1 MRNNSQAMAM
11 ADSVDRVYFYGAGSS
26 SPELCAVI
34 AEGLRRVFP
43 GALVHVGHDL
53 DGAAYSTYTGE
64 PAVTCILGTGSN
76 SCMFDGEVVR
86 EEVPALAY
94 ILGDEGSG
102 SWFGKKLLASFLYH
116 KLPQAIHN
124 DFAEQYGL
132 DKLSITKQVYQ
143 EPNANVF
150 LASFMTFLGRHK
162 ADPFV
167 LEWLDEGFKAF
178 LDVHVACFEGLK
190 TCPFTLW
197 AVWRTISKRPS
208 KKRVRTGATGWATSS
223 KSPLTVWRNTRA
235 IHSSNHL
242 TMGLKAC
249 LFDMDGVI
257 VDSAVHHFVAW
268 KRLADELSI
277 SFTEEDNHALK
288 GLSRVDSLDHIL
300 RMGQLQLDEK
310 TKVKLMDQKTRGTWT

>member
-1 MRNNSQAMAM
+1 MKILIADSGSTKCDWLAITEHGQELGEFHTMGFNPYFHDADLVEREMRNNSQAMAM

-116 KLPQAIHN
+116 KLPQAIHD

-132 DKLSITKQVYQ
+132 DKLSITKRVYQ

-162 ADPFV
+162 THPFI
-167 LEWLDEGFKAF
+167 EAWLDEGFKAF
-178 LDVHVACFEGLK
+178 LDVHVACFDGAKEMPVHFVGSVAYHFQDALK
-190 TCPFTLW
+190 
-197 AVWRTISKRPS
+197 
-208 KKRVRTGATGWATSS
+208 
-223 KSPLTVWRNTRA
+223 
-235 IHSSNHL
+235 
-242 TMGLKAC
+242 KAC
-249 LFDMDGVI
+249 ADRGYRVGNIIKKPIDG
-257 VDSAVHHFVAW
+257 
-268 KRLADELSI
+268 LAQY
-277 SFTEEDNHALK
+277 
-288 GLSRVDSLDHIL
+288 HI
-300 RMGQLQLDEK
+300 QFILQHP
-310 TKVKLMDQKTRGTWT
+310 

>member
-1 MRNNSQAMAM
+1 MKILIADSGSTKCDWLAITEHGQELGEFHTMGFNPYFHDADLVEREMRNNSQAMDM

-116 KLPQAIHN
+116 KLPQAIHD

-132 DKLSITKQVYQ
+132 DKLSITKRVYQ

-162 ADPFV
+162 TDLFV

-178 LDVHVACFEGLK
+178 LDVHVACFEGAQDMPVHFVGSVAYHFQEALK
-190 TCPFTLW
+190 
-197 AVWRTISKRPS
+197 
-208 KKRVRTGATGWATSS
+208 
-223 KSPLTVWRNTRA
+223 
-235 IHSSNHL
+235 
-242 TMGLKAC
+242 KAC
-249 LFDMDGVI
+249 ADRDYRVGNIIKKPIDG
-257 VDSAVHHFVAW
+257 
-268 KRLADELSI
+268 LAQYHVQ
-277 SFTEEDNHALK
+277 F
-288 GLSRVDSLDHIL
+288 IL
-300 RMGQLQLDEK
+300 Q
-310 TKVKLMDQKTRGTWT
+310 TT